1 MVRAPQACSHEE
13 STPPKFS
20 GTDGPASRLAP
31 GLPNAHYS
39 AWHTGTLESA
49 PAAALGPTLTD
60 ASAQP
65 SCSPLRLPN
74 AGCLCNVTATLA
86 LDMNPSLLAPSFPS
100 SRHEPQLARSLLL
113 ILTWFSASPPRQ
125 LSQPFHGPLGVSSL
139 RRISSPAPPW
149 LSGERPCPLAS
160 LLSRSVLPLP
170 TSPPAATVTRQAP
183 LQKFVPATFLSWA
196 PKRDSFN
203 DAAIEPT
210 DLSSPTSLSATS
222 APTLATLGPDFLR
235 LCAALSALSSLP

>member
-1 MVRAPQACSHEE
+1 M
-13 STPPKFS
+13 
-20 GTDGPASRLAP
+20 
-31 GLPNAHYS
+31 AHGD
-39 AWHTGTLESA
+39 TRKRT
-49 PAAALGPTLTD
+49 AAALGPTLTD

-86 LDMNPSLLAPSFPS
+86 LDMNHSLLAPSFPS

-113 ILTWFSASPPRQ
+113 ILTWFSASPPRR
-125 LSQPFHGPLGVSSL
+125 LSQHFHGPLGVSSL

-170 TSPPAATVTRQAP
+170 TSPPAATLPTVTRLFP
-183 LQKFVPATFLSWA
+183 LSPDKPPFGSSCRPPFSPGLQNETPLTTLPSNPQTFPAQHRSQPHQHPHW
-196 PKRDSFN
+196 RH
-203 DAAIEPT
+203 
-210 DLSSPTSLSATS
+210 
-222 APTLATLGPDFLR
+222 
-235 LCAALSALSSLP
+235 SALTFCASVLH

>member
-20 GTDGPASRLAP
+20 GTDGPASRLAA

-86 LDMNPSLLAPSFPS
+86 LVPSFSFLPGLVPRLPAGLANPSTGPWG
-100 SRHEPQLARSLLL
+100 SLLC
-113 ILTWFSASPPRQ
+113 
-125 LSQPFHGPLGVSSL
+125 
-139 RRISSPAPPW
+139 
-149 LSGERPCPLAS
+149 GE
-160 LLSRSVLPLP
+160 SVLRL
-170 TSPPAATVTRQAP
+170 
-183 LQKFVPATFLSWA
+183 
-196 PKRDSFN
+196 
-203 DAAIEPT
+203 
-210 DLSSPTSLSATS
+210 
-222 APTLATLGPDFLR
+222 LR
-235 LCAALSALSSLP
+235 G

>member
-20 GTDGPASRLAP
+20 GTDGPASRLAA

-86 LDMNPSLLAPSFPS
+86 LDMNPSLPAPSFSFLPGLVPRLPAGLANPS
-100 SRHEPQLARSLLL
+100 TGPWGSLLC
-113 ILTWFSASPPRQ
+113 
-125 LSQPFHGPLGVSSL
+125 
-139 RRISSPAPPW
+139 
-149 LSGERPCPLAS
+149 GE
-160 LLSRSVLPLP
+160 SVLQL
-170 TSPPAATVTRQAP
+170 
-183 LQKFVPATFLSWA
+183 
-196 PKRDSFN
+196 
-203 DAAIEPT
+203 
-210 DLSSPTSLSATS
+210 
-222 APTLATLGPDFLR
+222 LR
-235 LCAALSALSSLP
+235 G

>member
-20 GTDGPASRLAP
+20 GIDGPASRLAA

-39 AWHTGTLESA
+39 AWHTGTLKSA

-100 SRHEPQLARSLLL
+100 SSAQPSCSPALTSKCQLLLQRNYDPSSSSLLL
-113 ILTWFSASPPRQ
+113 ILTWFSASPPRR

-149 LSGERPCPLAS
+149 LSGECPCPLAS
-160 LLSRSVLPLP
+160 LLSRSALPLP
-170 TSPPAATVTRQAP
+170 TSRLLPPFP
-183 LQKFVPATFLSWA
+183 L
-196 PKRDSFN
+196 
-203 DAAIEPT
+203 
-210 DLSSPTSLSATS
+210 SPTSPPSEVRAGHLS
-222 APTLATLGPDFLR
+222 LLGSKTRHL
-235 LCAALSALSSLP
+235 

>member
-20 GTDGPASRLAP
+20 GTDGPASRLAA

-65 SCSPLRLPN
+65 SCSPAPTSKCRLPLQHN
-74 AGCLCNVTATLA
+74 C
-86 LDMNPSLLAPSFPS
+86 DPRS
-100 SRHEPQLARSLLL
+100 SSLLL
-113 ILTWFSASPPRQ
+113 ILTWFSASPPRR

-170 TSPPAATVTRQAP
+170 TSRLLPPFP
-183 LQKFVPATFLSWA
+183 LSP
-196 PKRDSFN
+196 DS
-203 DAAIEPT
+203 
-210 DLSSPTSLSATS
+210 SHCHPTSPPSEVRAGHLS
-222 APTLATLGPDFLR
+222 LLGSKTR
-235 LCAALSALSSLP
+235 LL

>member
-20 GTDGPASRLAP
+20 GTDGPASRLAA

-113 ILTWFSASPPRQ
+113 ILTWFSASPPRR

-149 LSGERPCPLAS
+149 LSGERPCPLAFS
-160 LLSRSVLPLP
+160 PLSKRAAPAHQSACCHCHP
-170 TSPPAATVTRQAP
+170 TSPPSEVRAGHLSLLGSKTR
-183 LQKFVPATFLSWA
+183 LL
-196 PKRDSFN
+196 
-203 DAAIEPT
+203 
-210 DLSSPTSLSATS
+210 
-222 APTLATLGPDFLR
+222 
-235 LCAALSALSSLP
+235 